1 MRLSAAQG
9 TQKLKQVYNFEE
21 RFTLK
26 NQKFP
31 PFFPIFITGMLLA
44 AFGWV
49 GVAYIILMMDPE
61 LFPRWLFF
69 FLIFLGLSGVALP
82 LAAFLNR
89 RFPSEPPAGEGVLI
103 RQAAWAGIYGSLL
116 VWLQQGRILNPA
128 LIIFLAVGFILIEI
142 LLRMGE
148 RARWKPKEPQ
158 ND

>member
-1 MRLSAAQG
+1 LQHG

-21 RFTLK
+21 RFTLENK
-26 NQKFP
+26 KFP
-31 PFFPIFITGMLLA
+31 PFFPIFITGMVLA
-44 AFGWV
+44 AIGWI

-69 FLIFLGLSGVALP
+69 FLVFLGLSGIALP

-89 RFPSEPPAGEGVLI
+89 RFPSKPAAGEGVLI
-103 RQAAWAGIYGSLL
+103 RQATWVGIYGSLL
-116 VWLQQGRILNPA
+116 VWLQQGRILNSA
-128 LIIFLAVGFILIEI
+128 LVIFLAVGFILIEL

-148 RARWKPKEPQ
+148 RAHWKPKEPQ